1 MPTENL
7 MAIMAY
13 FRKEDTEEQSKYEAS
28 RIKEIIKI
36 KILTNQIKNR
46 KMIEKNLKQ
55 SWFLEEIYKVAKP
68 VTSLTK

>member
-55 SWFLEEIYKVAKP
+55 S
-68 VTSLTK
+68 